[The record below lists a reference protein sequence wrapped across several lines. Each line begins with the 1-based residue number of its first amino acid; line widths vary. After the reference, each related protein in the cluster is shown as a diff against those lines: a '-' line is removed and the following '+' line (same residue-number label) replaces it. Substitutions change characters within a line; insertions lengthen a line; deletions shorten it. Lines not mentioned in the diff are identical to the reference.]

1 MLPDNSVKSYCS
13 KISKGKPKINLLS
26 DRYMKGDCM
35 DACVGTSGWY
45 YDWNKKR
52 NLDWFIQNSGLNSV
66 ELNASFYRF
75 PSPEQIEGWNRKGTG
90 LRWSIKVHRS
100 ITHWRQLSENS
111 LEILESFLELFEPM
125 DHFVDFYL
133 FQVPPKFDDVERVL
147 RFAEAA
153 KLGKRFA
160 LEIRNKALLGND
172 EACAELM
179 GKMTLVSVDSPD
191 YRNRIFPGK
200 TVYMRMHGR
209 DGWYSYNYSQEEI
222 SETIRKIRVFGPEKT
237 YIYFNNDHNMLE
249 NARTA
254 LKVFSCL

>member
-1 MLPDNSVKSYCS
+1 
-13 KISKGKPKINLLS
+13 
-26 DRYMKGDCM
+26 M
-35 DACVGTSGWY
+35 DAFVGTSGWY
-45 YDWNKKR
+45 YNWNKKK

-75 PSPEQIEGWNRKGTG
+75 PSPGQIEGWNRKGTG

-100 ITHWRQLSENS
+100 ITHWRQLSESS
-111 LEILESFLELFEPM
+111 LETLGKFQGLFEPM
-125 DHFVDFYL
+125 DHLVDFYL
-133 FQVPPKFDDVERVL
+133 FQVPPNFDDVARVL

-160 LEIRNKALLGND
+160 LEVRNKELLGND

-179 GKMTLVSVDSPD
+179 KKVTLVSVDSPD

-209 DGWYSYNYSQEEI
+209 EGWYSYNYSKAEI
-222 SETIRKIRVFGPEKT
+222 SETIGEIRHFRPEKV
-237 YIYFNNDHNMLE
+237 YIYFNNNHNMLE
-249 NARTA
+249 NARMT
-254 LKVFSCL
+254 LEVFSDL